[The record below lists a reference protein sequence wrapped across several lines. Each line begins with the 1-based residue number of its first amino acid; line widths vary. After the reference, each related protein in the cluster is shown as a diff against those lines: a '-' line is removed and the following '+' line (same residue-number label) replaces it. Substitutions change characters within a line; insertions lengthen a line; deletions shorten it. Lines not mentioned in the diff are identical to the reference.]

1 MEEIYWQLIDLF
13 HVVQGV
19 VFWQPPRQAL
29 NKVKE
34 LVWEPSISCHGAD
47 EGIPELREALMQT
60 ENKMVNSSV
69 MVTAGANQVFP
80 GLLNIC
86 YSLPEAFRF
95 RRRVKSQEEW
105 KVFKLNFSRQH
116 TKLCFNTV
124 TAPSPLFFRN
134 GT

>member
-47 EGIPELREALMQT
+47 EVTSPALLFSGAVHI

-69 MVTAGANQVFP
+69 MVTAGANQEQYVDDDKVVRWLATRHGVVVIP
-80 GLLNIC
+80 GGAC
-86 YSLPEAFRF
+86 GCPGRPDRE
-95 RRRVKSQEEW
+95 
-105 KVFKLNFSRQH
+105 
-116 TKLCFNTV
+116 
-124 TAPSPLFFRN
+124 
-134 GT
+134 